1 MQMELV
7 ATNGM
12 TTLGSTTGLTF
23 LVGDGTG
30 DAAMTFQGTLSNINA
45 ALNGT
50 TYAPTSGYSGP
61 AALQIVSAD
70 LGTTGTGGARRDP
83 DFDTRTI
90 LTLVPCPPSVPASA
104 PLQAPPPPAGR
115 VYSV

>member
-1 MQMELV
+1 MKMELV

-50 TYAPTSGYSGP
+50 TYAPTSGYSGS
-61 AALQIVSAD
+61 AALQLVSD
-70 LGTTGTGGARRDP
+70 TLGNTGTGGAMTATDVV
-83 DFDTRTI
+83 TI
-90 LTLVPCPPSVPASA
+90 HVL
-104 PLQAPPPPAGR
+104 PLATQPPAATPLAR
-115 VYSV
+115 PTP

>member
-1 MQMELV
+1 MKMELV

-30 DAAMTFQGTLSNINA
+30 DAAMTFQGTLSTINA

-50 TYAPTSGYSGP
+50 TYAPTSGYSGS
-61 AALQIVSAD
+61 AALQIVGDD
-70 LGTTGTGGARRDP
+70 LGNTSTAGAWTDNDIVTITVLATDTDPPVVTAIDRVDAPATTEGT
-83 DFDTRTI
+83 
-90 LTLVPCPPSVPASA
+90 VN
-104 PLQAPPPPAGR
+104 
-115 VYSV
+115 